1 MPFSRFKKI
10 GFSLLILFLSLTVLL
25 ISTEVL
31 FRIFNITDE
40 YQGTSMPKSMFDIS
54 SPTTL
59 KSGFEGYLKSAEYNI
74 HVKINS
80 KGIRDIER
88 PYSTPGSVF
97 RILSLGDSYAFGIG
111 VGFEQLYLTILEKN
125 LKTQFKHKIE
135 IIKAGFPGG
144 CTTDYLKYLQ
154 EEGYKYEP
162 DMILVNFCLGND
174 VFSEN
179 PSIYSSSPDMQFI
192 DIKQFLKDN
201 TYTYPFLI
209 NRVKQIGFLRK
220 IFSSLG
226 IVSNT
231 WGSYILDLLNTKKQ
245 DLFNPNWEI
254 VFANI
259 KEINNYAPTSLIL
272 IPYREQVDSEALD
285 KYAQLISYDTDSI
298 DVTIP
303 GKKLIKFGRDIDI
316 QVIDLLTDFKKEF
329 NKNGIPLFYAIDP
342 HFNIQG
348 NTVAAH
354 AIEIE
359 FANYYIIENKV
370 MLNGVETSTN

>member
-1 MPFSRFKKI
+1 
-10 GFSLLILFLSLTVLL
+10 
-25 ISTEVL
+25 
-31 FRIFNITDE
+31 
-40 YQGTSMPKSMFDIS
+40 
-54 SPTTL
+54 
-59 KSGFEGYLKSAEYNI
+59 
-74 HVKINS
+74 
-80 KGIRDIER
+80 
-88 PYSTPGSVF
+88 
-97 RILSLGDSYAFGIG
+97 
-111 VGFEQLYLTILEKN
+111 
-125 LKTQFKHKIE
+125 
-135 IIKAGFPGG
+135 
-144 CTTDYLKYLQ
+144 
-154 EEGYKYEP
+154 
-162 DMILVNFCLGND
+162 ND

-179 PSIYSSSPDMQFI
+179 PSIYSSSLDMQFI
-192 DIKQFLKDN
+192 EIKQFLKDN
-201 TYTYPFLI
+201 TYTYPFLV

-220 IFSSLG
+220 IFSSIG
-226 IVSNT
+226 IVNNT

-245 DLFNPNWEI
+245 DLFNTNWEI
-254 VFANI
+254 VFKNI